1 MDKAAIGIVG
11 LGVMGHSL
19 ALNMERNGNSV
30 AGYNQ
35 DESVARAFRDGA
47 AKGKRITVAE
57 SNAAMAELL
66 ERPRCILMMV
76 PAGDPVDAVIS
87 ELKPHLAAGDTLI
100 DGGNSYFLDT
110 ERRLKQLEPEGFN
123 YIGMGVSGGEEG
135 RCGGRA

>member
-76 PAGDPVDAVIS
+76 PAGDPVDVVA
-87 ELKPHLAAGDTLI
+87 
-100 DGGNSYFLDT
+100 
-110 ERRLKQLEPEGFN
+110 
-123 YIGMGVSGGEEG
+123 SGGGGSGFRQNGPTGCQGYRDAPGCG
-135 RCGGRA
+135 R